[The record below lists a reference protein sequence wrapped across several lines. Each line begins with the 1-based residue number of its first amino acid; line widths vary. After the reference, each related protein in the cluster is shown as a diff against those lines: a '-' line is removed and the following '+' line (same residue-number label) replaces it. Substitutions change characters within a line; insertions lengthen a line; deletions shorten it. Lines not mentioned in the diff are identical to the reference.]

1 MEVLV
6 TLGRDS
12 IVAYQNEASAKIEV
26 LPLGTSIIRRR
37 LLLSSEEVRRRD
49 FQRQNNKIVGVI
61 STGWSR
67 RGRSAEEYSNVPLSF
82 PL

>member
-37 LLLSSEEVRRRD
+37 LLLSSEEVGD
-49 FQRQNNKIVGVI
+49 VI
-61 STGWSR
+61 FNCRTIR
-67 RGRSAEEYSNVPLSF
+67 LLA
-82 PL
+82 